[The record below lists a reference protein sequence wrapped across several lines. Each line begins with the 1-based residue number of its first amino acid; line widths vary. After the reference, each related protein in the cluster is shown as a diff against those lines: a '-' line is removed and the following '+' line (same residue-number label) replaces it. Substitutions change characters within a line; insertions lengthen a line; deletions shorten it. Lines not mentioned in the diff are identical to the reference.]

1 MFRLPRPAFAA
12 VAVLAATVLSL
23 SGGCTS
29 PRQYVQSGY
38 KVGPNYRRPEAPV
51 AERWI
56 DARDPNRRVREVSG
70 DLSRWWS
77 VFNDPVLDRLMTI
90 AYEQNLTL
98 REAGYR
104 VLQARAQLGIAR
116 GTFFPQ
122 LQNSVG
128 GYRRVGANTNF
139 FDQWNSGFN
148 LAWELDVWG
157 RLRRAIAAADDQ
169 LDASVEDYDFV
180 LVTLLGDVA
189 TNYVQIRTDQQ
200 RIVLLQKNARLQERV
215 LNVVTEQRNAGAK
228 GVTDVEVAQALSNL
242 KQTQAQ
248 IPQLEIDKRQAMNA
262 LCILLGMP
270 PVELQKTLDVWA
282 AEDLRKAKELETTAK
297 ELEDVRETGDL
308 SKPQVR
314 QRIKTLWKTIG
325 TAYIP
330 AVPREVAVGIP
341 AELLRRR
348 PDVQA
353 AERRAAAQA
362 EQIGIAEAA
371 LYPLFSLSGTI
382 NYQANKLSQLF
393 TSDAFSGSV
402 GPSFQWNI
410 LNYGRIV
417 NNVRFQDATF
427 QQLVAAYQNTVL
439 QAASDVE
446 NGLVAFLQ
454 SQDRADLLGESA
466 EAGQSAVIG
475 AIWQY
480 SEGTTTF
487 NQYAVIEQAL
497 VQQEDSW
504 AQARGQIALGLI
516 QVYRALGGG
525 WQIRLQNEE
534 ATAAT
539 SAAPP
544 GALQGPEELP
554 RPLPRDA
561 GAPKNRL
568 DAPKRPEARLEDPPE
583 PPTAREPGASV
594 ASDHDVR

>member
-1 MFRLPRPAFAA
+1 
-12 VAVLAATVLSL
+12 
-23 SGGCTS
+23 
-29 PRQYVQSGY
+29 VQSGY

-270 PVELQKTLDVWA
+270 PVVLQKTLDVWA